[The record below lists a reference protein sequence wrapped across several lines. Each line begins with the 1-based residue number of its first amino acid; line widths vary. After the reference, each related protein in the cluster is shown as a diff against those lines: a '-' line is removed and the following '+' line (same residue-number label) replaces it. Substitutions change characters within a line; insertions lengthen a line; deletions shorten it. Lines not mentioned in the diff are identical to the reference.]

1 MSQIQELP
9 LLRRELLESSRRPRT
24 WIVRVVIGLVLC
36 GLFVTAWGTRQP
48 PLDASAAEFF
58 GAGPEIARLVI
69 LCSLLAMSLLLPAFT
84 CSAISSERERR
95 SLELLLLSRLSPWHL
110 MLEKFLMQLVLP
122 STVLLIMAPLFGAA
136 YALGGIPA
144 NGLMGA
150 GIALLVTAIL
160 INSAGILCSALFES
174 TAIAFLATFV
184 VLLLLGA
191 VPVILIDIG
200 LMPQWGVLQ
209 QLPTFGQGPF
219 TTFLLL
225 AHQGVGGQ
233 HDLPLQL
240 FACLPPLILSLLMF
254 IVSCL
259 VVVRWPHEAPLNDRR
274 QRAITVWWRQACS
287 KCLPRFPGRDAANS
301 DPATRSVRTTVSL
314 SPSMKQHQPQSSI
327 ASREIARNEQT
338 HWKAH
343 LGYSATLLIGLCWAR
358 GEMHQFEFILFGA
371 TFQVFFLILSLLLV
385 LAATS
390 NSFAAERQRQTLD
403 MLLVLPISNR
413 QLVSEKMAASDQI
426 ARRVLLPNALLLAL
440 RLLMTPLGQRS
451 VSEILLHLLCTSGHL
466 LILLSLTAWITL
478 WFSLRMKTPVS
489 ALQGSLT
496 VLLGLCGGPL
506 LLASILI
513 VIAMQRLPWSVSG
526 WYLSSPVLMFMA
538 NEVQWLQRSYGVAGS
553 TQLVICS
560 LIIWGLL
567 ERIVRWRVRRDLS
580 PLFNRLDGTECIG

>member
-1 MSQIQELP
+1 
-9 LLRRELLESSRRPRT
+9 
-24 WIVRVVIGLVLC
+24 
-36 GLFVTAWGTRQP
+36 
-48 PLDASAAEFF
+48 
-58 GAGPEIARLVI
+58 
-69 LCSLLAMSLLLPAFT
+69 
-84 CSAISSERERR
+84 
-95 SLELLLLSRLSPWHL
+95 
-110 MLEKFLMQLVLP
+110 
-122 STVLLIMAPLFGAA
+122 
-136 YALGGIPA
+136 
-144 NGLMGA
+144 
-150 GIALLVTAIL
+150 
-160 INSAGILCSALFES
+160 
-174 TAIAFLATFV
+174 
-184 VLLLLGA
+184 
-191 VPVILIDIG
+191 
-200 LMPQWGVLQ
+200 MPQWGVLK
-209 QLPTFGQGPF
+209 QLPSFGQGPF

-233 HDLPLQL
+233 HDLRLQL
-240 FACLPPLILSLLMF
+240 FACLPPLTLSLLMF
-254 IVSCL
+254 VSSCL
-259 VVVRWPHEAPLNDRR
+259 TVIRWPHEAPLNDRR
-274 QRAITVWWRQACS
+274 QRAITAWWHQACS
-287 KCLPRFPGRDAANS
+287 NCLPRFSGRKATDSATVTQAAG
-301 DPATRSVRTTVSL
+301 TTASL
-314 SPSMKQHQPQSSI
+314 SQPVRNSLPHSSI
-327 ASREIARNEQT
+327 ATREIARNEQT

-451 VSEILLHLLCTSGHL
+451 LSEILLHLLCTSGHL

-478 WFSLRMKTPVS
+478 WFSLRMKTPVL

-496 VLLGLCGGPL
+496 MLLGLCGGPL

-538 NEVQWLQRSYGVAGS
+538 NEVQWLQRSYGVVGS
-553 TQLVICS
+553 TKLVICS
-560 LIIWGLL
+560 LIIWVLL
-567 ERIVRWRVRRDLS
+567 ERFVRWWVRRDLS
-580 PLFNRLDGTECIG
+580 PLLNRLDGTECIG